1 MKLIKINV
9 STDVEDVMYHKKIIE
24 DFWIENKVISE
35 RTSID
40 QFIDMLDMTKRI
52 YIQENGDKI
61 LPFVYIL
68 VNDTLYFFYVS
79 DDQTL
84 VNQCIT
90 DLKEFGFDFKK
101 LKKVTNEEI
110 LNGILT
116 NKHYFV
122 IEGDYLV
129 FTH

>member
-1 MKLIKINV
+1 MKLIKINIA
-9 STDVEDVMYHKKIIE
+9 TDVENLIYHKKIID
-24 DFWIENKVISE
+24 DFWLENKVITE
-35 RTSID
+35 HTSIE
-40 QFIDMLDMTKRI
+40 QFVDMLDMSKRI
-52 YIQENGDKI
+52 YVQENGNKI
-61 LPFVYIL
+61 LPFVYVL

-84 VNQCIT
+84 VNQCLT

-116 NKHYFV
+116 NKNYFV
-122 IEGDYLV
+122 IDGDYLLFV
-129 FTH
+129 H